1 MSRDVLSVVSGLAVL
16 ISGVIAVVSLMGP
29 TEEDAVETLPPAI
42 TTAGPDPTVAKPIE
56 GLPGVG
62 PAITRVLVW
71 SGNAGSA
78 DDGDLAQLPPSV
90 AALLIEYGVPLLV
103 PTASGKLQ

>member
-1 MSRDVLSVVSGLAVL
+1 MSREVLSVVSGLAVL
-16 ISGVIAVVSLMGP
+16 ITGLIAVVSLMGP
-29 TEEDAVETLPPAI
+29 TDVDAVETLPPPI
-42 TTAGPDPTVAKPIE
+42 TTAVPDLTAAKPIE

-90 AALLIEYGVPLLV
+90 AALLIEYGAPLLV
-103 PTASGKLQ
+103 PTVSGRPQ